1 MTSLSGVI
9 DDAAK
14 DLKYLLDR
22 GYNRKTSLDFISGRY
37 QLKKQEKNL
46 LYRYVFSDEE
56 IIRHKYKLIP
66 LNEIRNK
73 KLVVDAYNVLITV
86 EAIADKEKL
95 IEGMDGF
102 LRDFRGVFSSYRFSE
117 KTETALD
124 EILRLLIGYKPED
137 VLFIF
142 DSQIS
147 KSGELAGY
155 TRGRLGDFDI
165 GGDAKTSDSADKEI
179 IELNRITATTDTVII
194 ENVDRVVDIG
204 RELL

>member
-46 LYRYVFSDEE
+46 LYRYVFSDKE

-73 KLVVDAYNVLITV
+73 KLVIDAYNVLITV

-102 LRDFRGVFSSYRFSE
+102 LRDFRGVFSSYRFTE